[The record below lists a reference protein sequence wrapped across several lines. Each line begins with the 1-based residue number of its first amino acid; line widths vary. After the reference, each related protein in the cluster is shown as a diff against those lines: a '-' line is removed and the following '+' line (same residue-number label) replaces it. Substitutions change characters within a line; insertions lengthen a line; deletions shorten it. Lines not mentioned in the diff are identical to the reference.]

1 MAFDLR
7 DANYKSKYKV
17 KGIPFRGKMGID
29 VSDCK
34 TSAEVIEKAKLDYT
48 VAKCQLAAKM
58 PAINGSRDGSLFPN
72 IVNGHEFVDVPNSF
86 CTYRTDT
93 NIPLGEVRGRYEPV
107 QNIQAFNFFDNAIGD
122 NIKWCSAGYLGY
134 GQKIFVT
141 AKIQTPITIGG
152 NDHIDQYLVFTN
164 SHDGSS
170 AVQIMLTPVRLWC
183 LNMLNSARKASESYI
198 SFRHNQGVNGKLYT
212 VPEILGFTKEK
223 IEEEKQIYE
232 VLFKTDV
239 NDDDIKHYI
248 CDVFLN
254 EKENEIVNEFKLHNA
269 LFNRD
274 NSAFEQSGI
283 SKQKLNI
290 ITDVLDYT
298 FTGIG
303 QKQVEGT
310 AWQMYNGITGY
321 YSNVKSY
328 TNDEKRLEV
337 GLFGADYNVS
347 QKALSL
353 ALELC

>member
-1 MAFDLR
+1 M
-7 DANYKSKYKV
+7 
-17 KGIPFRGKMGID
+17 
-29 VSDCK
+29 
-34 TSAEVIEKAKLDYT
+34 
-48 VAKCQLAAKM
+48 
-58 PAINGSRDGSLFPN
+58 
-72 IVNGHEFVDVPNSF
+72 
-86 CTYRTDT
+86 
-93 NIPLGEVRGRYEPV
+93 
-107 QNIQAFNFFDNAIGD
+107 
-122 NIKWCSAGYLGY
+122 
-134 GQKIFVT
+134 
-141 AKIQTPITIGG
+141 
-152 NDHIDQYLVFTN
+152 
-164 SHDGSS
+164 
-170 AVQIMLTPVRLWC
+170 
-183 LNMLNSARKASESYI
+183 
-198 SFRHNQGVNGKLYT
+198 
-212 VPEILGFTKEK
+212 
-223 IEEEKQIYE
+223 
-232 VLFKTDV
+232 
-239 NDDDIKHYI
+239 
-248 CDVFLN
+248 N